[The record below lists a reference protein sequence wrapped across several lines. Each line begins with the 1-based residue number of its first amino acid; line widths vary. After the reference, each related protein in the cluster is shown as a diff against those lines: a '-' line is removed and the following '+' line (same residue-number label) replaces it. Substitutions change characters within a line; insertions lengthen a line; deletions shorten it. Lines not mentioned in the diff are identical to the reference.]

1 MGRAVLWVFTS
12 ATHMSL
18 IENDLQLA
26 AHIQRTDEPLNE
38 QTTQLIYHQTM
49 AVLREKNPLLANTVE
64 LRVARQGQNN
74 YINLRIRR
82 QFSNM
87 LYHVMK
93 KDLAYCFF
101 ASDKLDS
108 TVIVIVLSV
117 KTTSDPRLR
126 CVQSV
131 DDLSAAVSSF
141 LEKMQLQPTG
151 YSYTT
156 ENERKD
162 PTLSHSRHFHLK
174 IHLDWASF
182 AKVMPTAALYNT
194 EILHKLDPV
203 RYNVLKSQ
211 LTWQEAIMK
220 IRLDNADPA

>member
-1 MGRAVLWVFTS
+1 
-12 ATHMSL
+12 MSL
-18 IENDLQLA
+18 IQNDLQLA
-26 AHIQRTDEPLNE
+26 THIQQTDAPLSE
-38 QTTQLIYHQTM
+38 QASQLIYQQAM
-49 AVLREKNPLLANTVE
+49 AVLREKDPLLANTVE
-64 LRVARQGQNN
+64 LRVARQGRNN

-87 LYHVMK
+87 LYHVK
-93 KDLAYCFF
+93 VNDLAYCFF

-126 CVQSV
+126 TVQSV
-131 DDLSAAVSSF
+131 DDLSSAVSSF
-141 LEKMQLQPTG
+141 LAAMDLSPSG
-151 YSYTT
+151 YSYTA

-182 AKVMPTAALYNT
+182 AKVMPTAALYDT
-194 EILHKLDPV
+194 GILHKLDPV
-203 RYNVLKSQ
+203 HYNVHRPQ
-211 LTWQEAIMK
+211 LTLEEALQK
-220 IRLDNADPA
+220 ISRDNCEQPQPGKN